1 MSAIEQ
7 QDSHRPPSDGGM
19 AKEEFIRDGTRMTG
33 FCNKQNSEME
43 PAPARL
49 IIKSAALYAAA
60 TSVICCVLLASCEN
74 PATVKIIRV
83 MTREGI
89 VVIIM

>member
-1 MSAIEQ
+1 MPASNVDRNSVMIEGTLRAINIPVATGTIR
-7 QDSHRPPSDGGM
+7 SHGVIWNFS
-19 AKEEFIRDGTRMTG
+19 F
-33 FCNKQNSEME
+33 S
-43 PAPARL
+43 
-49 IIKSAALYAAA
+49 AAA